1 MIYLFSFL
9 LLVITLLFLRYL
21 YRIYKYSI
29 IPRYSN
35 DKGMELYNR
44 YKIDYHGELLGCYY
58 GDFIKGIRAFDR
70 DESGAVRWLNH
81 RGTGETIYNPNMIA
95 EWALITH
102 DRYIHSKSDEDL
114 VDFKNQINWLVN
126 NATEVDG
133 NKVCWYYNF
142 DFGKEKAPWGSA
154 ISQGMAICALLRAY
168 QFFKKKE
175 YLDLAIKS
183 FNMLNLNYEKGGF
196 KFSDEK
202 WKLWYEEDNFQGHIL
217 NGHIYALLGVYD
229 LYRVNKDKKYYES
242 FIAGIDTIK
251 ENIDVFDM
259 GFNTKYDAIS
269 LHPANNSYH
278 YTHITQFK
286 ILYAITN
293 DEFFKIY
300 ANKFECYFN
309 SFGDK
314 IKTFVLILKLDLL
327 AKFGLKI
334 KS

>member
-1 MIYLFSFL
+1 MIYLLSLL

-21 YRIYKYSI
+21 YRVYKYSI
-29 IPRYSN
+29 IPRYTN

-44 YKIDYHGELLGCYY
+44 YKIDYHSEVLGCYY

-102 DRYIHSKSDEDL
+102 DRYLHLKSDIDL

-175 YLDLAIKS
+175 YLDLSIKS
-183 FNMLNLNYEKGGF
+183 FNMLNMSYEKGGF
-196 KFSDEK
+196 KFSDER
-202 WKLWYEEDNFQGHIL
+202 WKLWYEEDNFQQHIL

-229 LYRVNKDKKYYES
+229 LYRVSKDEKYYES
-242 FIAGIDTIK
+242 FIAGIETIK

-259 GFNTKYDAIS
+259 GFNTKYDATS
-269 LHPANNSYH
+269 LYPANNSYH

-286 ILYAITN
+286 ILFNITN
-293 DEFFKIY
+293 DHFFKNY
-300 ANKFECYFN
+300 AVKFEKYFF
-309 SFGDK
+309 SKTKK
-314 IKTFVLILKLDLL
+314 IKTFIYILHL
-327 AKFGLKI
+327 ALKAKI
-334 KS
+334 NMKR